1 MTVMNEEVC
10 DALKSVGVDDE
21 KARRAAKSLTES
33 DSRLNKLDTDV
44 TLLKWMVGFNLALT
58 AAILMKLTL

>member
-1 MTVMNEEVC
+1 MR
-10 DALKSVGVDDE
+10 KP
-21 KARRAAKSLTES
+21 AAKSLTES
-33 DSRLNKLDTDV
+33 DSRLHKLDTDV